1 MIHSLQDIGLYR
13 QTGNRFAEPTPAV
26 FLDRDGV
33 IVEETNY
40 LHRTAD
46 IRMIPGAARS
56 IARLNQA
63 GIPVVL
69 ITNQAGVG
77 RGYYSW
83 VEFETVQQSIAAAM
97 RREGA
102 HLDGVW
108 ACGYHPAGSGPFAKD
123 HCWRKP
129 QPGMLTDAAECL
141 GIDLARSWLV
151 GDKISD
157 LEAGIAGGLAGMIL
171 VRTGYGATHE
181 PYLAGLT
188 THPLQR
194 LAVADD
200 LSGAIEQILSQGRL

>member
-1 MIHSLQDIGLYR
+1 MISILQDIGLYR
-13 QTGNRFAEPTPAV
+13 QTVNRFAEPIPAV

-46 IRMIPGAARS
+46 VRMISGAGRA

-63 GIPVVL
+63 AIPVVL
-69 ITNQAGVG
+69 VTNQAGVG
-77 RGYYSW
+77 RGYYTW
-83 VEFETVQQSIAAAM
+83 TEFEAVQQYIEAAIL
-97 RREGA
+97 RDGA

-108 ACGYHPAGSGPFAKD
+108 ACGYHPAGSGPLAKD
-123 HCWRKP
+123 HLWRKP

-141 GIDLARSWLV
+141 CIDLARSWLV

-171 VRTGYGATHE
+171 VRTGYGTTHE
-181 PYLAGLT
+181 PHVAVLQA
-188 THPLQR
+188 HPSQR
-194 LAVADD
+194 LVVADD
-200 LSGAIEQILSQGRL
+200 LSHAIDQILSHSRL